1 MDRVT
6 GSAFF
11 MNISESSRTRGN
23 LRSRAVEFLRV
34 AACCVLAAQLAA
46 APAAF
51 AANDK
56 ASSTPA
62 AATSTSDPV
71 LKAMQAEL
79 ARATTELGKTEQAP
93 YFLSYTVYDQDFV
106 VLVGAYG
113 SLLTSAA
120 AQRRQADVTMRVG
133 TPELDNTHG
142 QSRPSGVS
150 SGTLPLGNDQDAI
163 ARVLWELTDREY
175 KRAVPSLL
183 NVRTNTAVRAEEED
197 KSPDFSKEKP
207 QTHIGEAA
215 ATLSLDRAAWEGE
228 IKRLSGAFRKYPEVY
243 FATVVLQVQNS
254 KSRMVSSEGS
264 AIVTPTASTR
274 LVMEAQTRAEDGM
287 DLLRVET
294 FQAPSASGLPSE
306 SDLTAKIDKMAADLS
321 ALRKAPVAEP
331 YDGPALLSGRAAA
344 VFFHEVLGHRLE
356 GHRQRD
362 EEEGQTFTKKIGQE
376 VLPKFLSVIDDPTTR
391 EIAGMKLAGSYDFD
405 SEGEPSRPVDVIQN
419 GVLKN
424 FLMSRMPIKNFS
436 QSNGHGRN
444 QPGLMPTGRQGN
456 LIVTSSQTVPEA
468 QMRQKLI
475 DEAKKQG
482 KPYGLYFDDIQGGFT
497 LTTRALPQAF
507 QVLPVIVYKV
517 YADGRPDELVRGVD
531 IVGTPLAALTR
542 ILTTGDQQHV
552 FNGVCGAESGQ
563 VPVAAV
569 APAMLFSE
577 MEVQKRAHE
586 HERPPLLPPPG
597 FEDSGASND
606 AHSKPAVKP

>member
-1 MDRVT
+1 MT
-6 GSAFF
+6 
-11 MNISESSRTRGN
+11 ISETVRTRVHTP
-23 LRSRAVEFLRV
+23 SRAAKLLRL
-34 AACCVLAAQLAA
+34 AASWGLAAQLTGAPFVSAA
-46 APAAF
+46 RDKPSAPSSAES
-51 AANDK
+51 
-56 ASSTPA
+56 SST
-62 AATSTSDPV
+62 DPV
-71 LKAMQAEL
+71 LKAMQGEL
-79 ARATTELGKTEQAP
+79 ARATADLGKTDQPP
-93 YFLSYTVYDQDFV
+93 YFLAYTVYDQDYV

-113 SLLTSAA
+113 SLLTNAA
-120 AQRRQADVTMRVG
+120 VQRRSADVTMRVG

-142 QSRPSGVS
+142 RSRPSGVT
-150 SGTLPLGNDQDAI
+150 SGSLPLGNDQDAL

-183 NVRTNTAVRAEEED
+183 NVKTDTAVRAEEED

-207 QTHIGEAA
+207 QTHLGEIAA
-215 ATLSLDRAAWEGE
+215 MPALDRAAWESE
-228 IKRLSGAFRKYPEVY
+228 IKRLSSSFRKYPFVY
-243 FATVVLQVQNS
+243 NATVVLQIQNS

-264 AIVTPTASTR
+264 AITTPSASAR
-274 LVMEAQTRAEDGM
+274 LVIEAQTRADDGM

-294 FQAPSASGLPSE
+294 FQAPSANGLPGE
-306 SDLTAKIDKMAADLS
+306 AELTTKIEKMAVDLN

-331 YDGPALLSGRAAA
+331 YDGPALLSGRASA

-376 VLPKFLSVIDDPTTR
+376 VLPKFLSVIDDPTTP
-391 EIAGMKLAGSYDFD
+391 EIGGVKLAGAYAFD
-405 SEGEPSRPVDVIQN
+405 NEGEPSRRVEVIQD

-424 FLMSRMPIKNFS
+424 FLMSRMPVKDFS
-436 QSNGHGRN
+436 NSNGHGRN

-497 LTTRALPQAF
+497 LTMRSLPQAF

-517 YADGRPDELVRGVD
+517 YTDGRPDELVRGVD

-597 FEDSGASND
+597 FEDSGASKD
-606 AHSKPAVKP
+606 ASASPAVKP